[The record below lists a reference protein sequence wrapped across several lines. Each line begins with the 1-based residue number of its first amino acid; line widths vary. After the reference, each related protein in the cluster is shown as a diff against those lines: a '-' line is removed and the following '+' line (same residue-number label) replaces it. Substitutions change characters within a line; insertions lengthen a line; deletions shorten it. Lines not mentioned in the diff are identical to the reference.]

1 MSTNVLETIDQEITD
16 LFKDVTQVMWN
27 RLAPILGL
35 VTTQHL
41 FRQAVSKNQREFPW
55 LSAVELT
62 EEGPRFGEPDGDS
75 RPADQTEIRKGLAAI
90 VNTVLEILT
99 VLTGDIL
106 TRDLQ
111 ASVEEYVQRAS
122 NGTPQTVSH
131 DRS

>member
-1 MSTNVLETIDQEITD
+1 MSTNMLETIDQEITG

-41 FRQAVSKNQREFPW
+41 FRQAVSKNLREFAW
-55 LSAVELT
+55 LSAVEFS

-75 RPADQTEIRKGLAAI
+75 QPADQLEIRKGLAAI
-90 VNTVLEILT
+90 VNTVLDILT

-106 TRDLQ
+106 TSDLRGT
-111 ASVEEYVQRAS
+111 VEEFVKHAS
-122 NGTPQTVSH
+122 TKAS
-131 DRS
+131 